1 MACPGRTSQK
11 VLLNAPC
18 HKKHENNWFMG
29 RHLSSFQDTKPFHEV
44 KEVEHVWAHLGDFL
58 INITGYFVS

>member
-11 VLLNAPC
+11 VLLNASC

-29 RHLSSFQDTKPFHEV
+29 RDLSIFQDTKLFYEV
-44 KEVEHVWAHLGDFL
+44 KEVGHLWAHLGDFL
-58 INITGYFVS
+58 INITRYFVS